1 MSAYELVCNKMRNK
15 CEANHVLYRDGVY
28 YYVRRVPHDLTFHY
42 DVKRLC
48 FSLKTKSASAAIR
61 ASKSINQRLE
71 DYWLGLRLQNMDIP
85 AIQVV
90 KSSDSSVDDGL
101 LLSETCELYLR
112 LKGVGKDKVFI
123 RTANRNTQYVTKLLG
138 DRPISSYSSN
148 EAAQFRDWCI
158 DRGMGIKTVKRVF
171 SSIRA
176 IVNLAIAEEGLDCSN
191 PFAKTYFPDDDN
203 VQSRQPISI
212 QNIRKVQSL
221 CREIDD
227 EMRWLIALISDTG
240 MRLGEAAG
248 LLKEDI
254 KLDDRIPH
262 IDLKPHSWRGLK
274 TKGSQRCVPLVRVA
288 LWASER
294 LLEANNDS
302 IFAFPR
308 YCDETGCKANSAS
321 GGLNKWL
328 HQYVPDNCVI
338 HSFRHSLR
346 DRLRAVECLSDIV
359 DAIGGWKTSGVGHG
373 YGNGYPLEVL
383 EKWMEKI

>member
-1 MSAYELVCNKMRNK
+1 MRNK

-28 YYVRRVPHDLTFHY
+28 YYVRRVPYDLTFHY

-48 FSLKTKSASAAIR
+48 FSLKTKSASAAVR

-90 KSSDSSVDDGL
+90 RGSNDL
-101 LLSETCELYLR
+101 QNNTIHLSEACELYLR

-123 RTANRNTQYVTKLLG
+123 RTAQRNTGYVTKLLG

-158 DRGMGIKTVKRVF
+158 GRGMGIKTVKRVF
-171 SSIRA
+171 ASVRA
-176 IVNLAIAEEGLDCSN
+176 IINLAISEEGFDCSN
-191 PFAKTYFPDDDN
+191 AFAKTYFPDDDRSN
-203 VQSRQPISI
+203 SRQPISMED
-212 QNIRKVQSL
+212 IRRVQSL
-221 CREIDD
+221 CRDIDD
-227 EMRWLIALISDTG
+227 EMLWLIALISDTG

-254 KLDDRIPH
+254 KVDETIPH
-262 IDLKPHSWRGLK
+262 IDLKPHSWRTLK
-274 TKGSQRCVPLVRVA
+274 TKGSQRLIPLTKEA
-288 LWASER
+288 LWASKR
-294 LLEANNDS
+294 PLDANNDS

-328 HQYVPDNCVI
+328 HQHVPDNCVI

-346 DRLRAVECLSDIV
+346 DRLRAVECPSDIV

-383 EKWMEKI
+383 KKWLFKIEC

>member
-1 MSAYELVCNKMRNK
+1 MRNK
-15 CEANHVLYRDGVY
+15 CEANHVLCRDGVY
-28 YYVRRVPHDLTFHY
+28 YYVRRVPYDLTSHY

-48 FSLKTKSASAAIR
+48 FSLKTKSASAAVRI
-61 ASKSINQRLE
+61 SKSINQRLE

-90 KSSDSSVDDGL
+90 RGSNDL
-101 LLSETCELYLR
+101 QNNTIHLSEACELYLR

-148 EAAQFRDWCI
+148 EAAKLRDWCI
-158 DRGMGIKTVKRVF
+158 GQGMGIKTVKRVF
-171 SSIRA
+171 ASVRA
-176 IVNLAIAEEGLDCSN
+176 IINLAISEEGFDCSN
-191 PFAKTYFPDDDN
+191 AFAKTYFPDDDN
-203 VQSRQPISI
+203 TQSRQPISMQDI
-212 QNIRKVQSL
+212 KKVQSL
-221 CREIDD
+221 CKDIDD

-254 KLDDRIPH
+254 KVKEPIPH
-262 IDLKPHSWRGLK
+262 IDLKPHPWRTLK
-274 TKGSQRCVPLVRVA
+274 TKGSQRLIPLTKEA
-288 LWASER
+288 LWASQR

-308 YCDETGCKANSAS
+308 YCSETGCKANSAS

-328 HQYVPDNCVI
+328 HQYVPNNCVI

-346 DRLRAVECLSDIV
+346 DRLRAVECPSDII
-359 DAIGGWKTSGVGHG
+359 DAIGGWKTAGAGHG

-383 EKWMEKI
+383 EKWMMKI